1 MATLSVTDSS
11 FATEVL
17 QASTLVLVDFWAEW
31 CAPCR
36 AVGPVLEQ
44 LSAELDGKV
53 KIVKLNIEDSP
64 EVANQYRIR
73 SIPTLMLFKDG
84 AVQSTKVGALPK
96 EALAAWVKGVV

>member
-1 MATLSVTDSS
+1 MATLPVTDSS

-17 QASTLVLVDFWAEW
+17 KASTPVLVDFWAEW

-44 LSAELDGKV
+44 LSAELDGKI
-53 KIVKLNIEDSP
+53 KITKLNIEDSP
-64 EVANQYRIR
+64 EIANQYRIR

-84 AVQSTKVGALPK
+84 QKVETVVGAVPK
-96 EALAAWVKGVV
+96 TTLHTTITKYV